1 MYGVILSIHVIVCI
15 LVILIVL
22 LQAGRSGGFSGLMGG
37 GGGDAL
43 FSTSS
48 QQSGLR
54 KATVALAA
62 LFMAT
67 SFFLTILSSRRSGR
81 SVFSSMPAATLPRQA
96 LPPVQSGEPAG
107 KAADPHAGHDHGPG
121 EGHTAPADQKRSK

>member
-1 MYGVILSIHVIVCI
+1 MYGVLLTIHVIVCV
-15 LVILIVL
+15 LVVLIVL
-22 LQAGRSGGFSGLMGG
+22 VQAGRSGGLSGLMGGG

-54 KATVALAA
+54 KMTLILAM

-67 SFFLTILSSRRSGR
+67 SFALTLLSNRSRRT
-81 SVFSSMPAATLPRQA
+81 SVFEQQFPN
-96 LPPVQSGEPAG
+96 LPPVGDTSAPVT
-107 KAADPHAGHDHGPG
+107 PG
-121 EGHTAPADQKRSK
+121 Q

>member
-1 MYGVILSIHVIVCI
+1 MYTFLLTIHVIVCL
-15 LVILIVL
+15 LVVLIVL
-22 LQAGRSGGFSGLMGG
+22 VQAGRSGGLSGLMGA

-54 KATVALAA
+54 KLTIVLAG

-67 SFFLTILSSRRSGR
+67 SFGLTILSSRINNQ
-81 SVFSSMPAATLPRQA
+81 SVALRQFPA
-96 LPPVQSGEPAG
+96 LPPVQGAANPAG
-107 KAADPHAGHDHGPG
+107 TAND
-121 EGHTAPADQKRSK
+121 EGQPLSIPKTPPPSGKKSQSK